1 MTNPEK
7 KGPDPFTRNPVP
19 VVLPKEFLPRYPKNV
34 NGLLF
39 NPDKI

>member
-19 VVLPKEFLPRYPKNV
+19 VVLSKEFLTRDPKNV